1 MKTSHNKITTPPSN
15 ENVKSW
21 IIEHYGDDFEPI
33 FLHEL
38 VMKFHESTK
47 YHTEYSKKKTLKYIS
62 ENIFKLD
69 RIYRKQEAMY
79 WIKRGWDDQIAEH
92 KRIIRNKKW
101 YIDTYGKVEGLLKYN
116 KKNNNI
122 SNNCGH
128 TLDKYIDRYG
138 HVDGPIKY
146 DEYKKGCARNLEF
159 FIKKYGD
166 IVGKKKFKDFKKHI
180 GKASKE
186 SMLIFK
192 PLVEW
197 LINYIN
203 KSEIYYGENDSRE
216 FFIVKNS
223 KTYLYDFTIKSLKL
237 IIEFNGVKFHVN
249 ENWSDDV
256 KNKWKHPFKNMS
268 YLDSIENDKFK
279 IHLAKDSGF
288 DVLVIWSDIPVE
300 ENIEICKNFI
310 TNKLNKNEIIN

>member
-1 MKTSHNKITTPPSN
+1 M
-15 ENVKSW
+15 
-21 IIEHYGDDFEPI
+21 
-33 FLHEL
+33 
-38 VMKFHESTK
+38 
-47 YHTEYSKKKTLKYIS
+47 
-62 ENIFKLD
+62 
-69 RIYRKQEAMY
+69 
-79 WIKRGWDDQIAEH
+79 
-92 KRIIRNKKW
+92 
-101 YIDTYGKVEGLLKYN
+101 KYN